1 MTEKIHLLIA
11 DDHAVLRDSLMALME
26 TKPDIQVVG
35 QAANGAEAIEK
46 TKSLSPD
53 VVLLDLVMPHMDG
66 LKAITEIHKFSPS
79 TRILV
84 LTSFSEDDKVFTA
97 IREGAL
103 GYLLKDATAEELL
116 GAIRAVYRGESSLA
130 PVIARK
136 VLQEF
141 SQPKPAADTEDALTE
156 RELDVLKCLAQGHSN
171 QQIASQLS
179 LSERTV
185 HSHVSSILH
194 KLHVRNRTQAALY
207 AKQKKLD

>member
-11 DDHAVLRDSLMALME
+11 DDHAVLRDSLIALME

-35 QAANGAEAIEK
+35 QAANGIEAVEK
-46 TKSLSPD
+46 TKALAPD
-53 VVLLDLVMPHMDG
+53 VVLLDLVMPQMDG
-66 LKAITEIHKFSPS
+66 LRAITEIHKNNPS

-116 GAIRAVYRGESSLA
+116 AAIRAVHRGESSLA

-141 SQPKPAADTEDALTE
+141 SQPKPTADAEVSMTE
-156 RELDVLKCLAQGHSN
+156 RELEVLKCLAQGHTN
-171 QQIASQLS
+171 QQIAKSLS